1 MIRAP
6 RLVAASMLALVLAPA
21 LPGCQFGARRQLD
34 ECRRLS
40 QTLRSQNDQLKDQM
54 LAYRSQYE
62 DATERAVDDARRLS
76 QQEETIAEL
85 ERSVHHYQDER
96 DELQAAFRELRDGL
110 PAAVRAALSSP
121 PETDSRTADAS
132 PDEPRPLGFKTS
144 PTEVKPR
151 PRRVARA
158 RPDDGE
164 GRRAG
169 WAPASAAP
177 EDEPD
182 QGRADP

>member
-6 RLVAASMLALVLAPA
+6 RLVASSMLALVLASA
-21 LPGCQFGARRQLD
+21 LPGCQFGASRQLD

-40 QTLRSQNDQLKDQM
+40 QTLRSQNDQLKDQV
-54 LAYRSQYE
+54 LAYRGQYE

-76 QQEETIAEL
+76 QQEEAIDRL
-85 ERSVHHYQDER
+85 EHSVQAYQHER
-96 DELQAAFRELRDGL
+96 DELQTAFRDLREGL

-121 PETDSRTADAS
+121 PETGTRTAGAL

-144 PTEVKPR
+144 PIEVKAP

-158 RPDDGE
+158 KAEDDAGQQT
-164 GRRAG
+164 G
-169 WAPASAAP
+169 WAPASGGPMTEPAP
-177 EDEPD
+177 D
-182 QGRADP
+182 RADP